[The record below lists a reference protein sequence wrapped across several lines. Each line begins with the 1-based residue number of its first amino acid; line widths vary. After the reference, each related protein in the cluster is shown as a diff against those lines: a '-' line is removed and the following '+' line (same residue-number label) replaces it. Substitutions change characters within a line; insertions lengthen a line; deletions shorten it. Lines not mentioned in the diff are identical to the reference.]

1 MAEMK
6 DLVREAKAV
15 VKISSFQIIVAQG
28 VTGSFP
34 WSALAF
40 APMWLELMGFTHNRT
55 GLLMIT
61 LAFAPMWLE
70 LMGFTHNR
78 TGLLMITFALASS
91 LGGLLGGKMGDHFAT
106 RFPNSGRIVLSQI
119 SSASAISLASL
130 LLLGLPDNS
139 SGSLHGLVMFIM
151 GLSISRNG
159 PATNKQVYF
168 HLLFVSFVSA
178 LVLH

>member
-1 MAEMK
+1 
-6 DLVREAKAV
+6 
-15 VKISSFQIIVAQG
+15 
-28 VTGSFP
+28 
-34 WSALAF
+34 
-40 APMWLELMGFTHNRT
+40 
-55 GLLMIT
+55 
-61 LAFAPMWLE
+61 
-70 LMGFTHNR
+70 
-78 TGLLMITFALASS
+78 MITFALASS

-106 RFPNSGRIVLSQI
+106 RFPNSDRIVLSQI
-119 SSASAISLASL
+119 SSTSAILLAAL

-151 GLSISRNG
+151 GLSISWNG

>member
-1 MAEMK
+1 MVCPG
-6 DLVREAKAV
+6 LCPN
-15 VKISSFQIIVAQG
+15 VAG
-28 VTGSFP
+28 VDGVYAQQN
-34 WSALAF
+34 W
-40 APMWLELMGFTHNRT
+40 APDDNIGLCPNVPGVDGVTHNRT
-55 GLLMIT
+55 GLLM
-61 LAFAPMWLE
+61 M
-70 LMGFTHNR
+70 
-78 TGLLMITFALASS
+78 TFALASS

-106 RFPNSGRIVLSQI
+106 RFSNSGRIVLSQI
-119 SSASAISLASL
+119 SSASAIPLAAL

-151 GLSISRNG
+151 GLSISWNG